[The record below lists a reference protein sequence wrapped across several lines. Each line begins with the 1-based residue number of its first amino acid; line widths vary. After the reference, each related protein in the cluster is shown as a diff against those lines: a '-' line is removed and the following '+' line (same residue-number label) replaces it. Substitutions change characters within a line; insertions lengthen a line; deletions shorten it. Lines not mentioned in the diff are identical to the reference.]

1 MSDDQG
7 RHSSRELEVYLFTHL
22 SARTLK
28 LECYRREYF
37 RAIMSQQAT
46 SHGRGLRMLLTPPSL
61 RSLMRPSPLAVLVV
75 QMKKLRILD
84 NGTVLNNIRHQ
95 RTSCWEHSLVHE
107 LSILIREVTSRKRL
121 DMSNIVYFVIK
132 FYS

>member
-84 NGTVLNNIRHQ
+84 NGTVLNNIRN
-95 RTSCWEHSLVHE
+95 RSTLYWEHSIVHE
-107 LSILIREVTSRKRL
+107 LAIRIGEVASQKK
-121 DMSNIVYFVIK
+121 M
-132 FYS
+132 

>member
-1 MSDDQG
+1 MFRDDDQG
-7 RHSSRELEVYLFTHL
+7 RHSSREFEVYLFTHL

-28 LECYRREYF
+28 LECYRREDF
-37 RAIMSQQAT
+37 RDIMSQQAT

-84 NGTVLNNIRHQ
+84 NGTVLNNIRN
-95 RTSCWEHSLVHE
+95 RSTLYWEHSIVHE
-107 LSILIREVTSRKRL
+107 LAIRIGEVASQKK
-121 DMSNIVYFVIK
+121 M
-132 FYS
+132 

>member
-22 SARTLK
+22 SACTLK

-84 NGTVLNNIRHQ
+84 NGTVLNNIRN
-95 RTSCWEHSLVHE
+95 RSTLYWEHSIVHE
-107 LSILIREVTSRKRL
+107 LAIRIGEVASQKK
-121 DMSNIVYFVIK
+121 M
-132 FYS
+132 